1 MHFSIE
7 VVVTAGMEVGAFF
20 PAFFV
25 PVFCFA
31 ALGTE
36 FVVCGV
42 TFELL
47 AAVFASAPLR
57 VANLF
62 SGILFLED
70 FFCDRFFVAIS
81 FASAF
86 MSVLRCFLRDFE
98 IDEFFEF
105 TRNNV

>member
-7 VVVTAGMEVGAFF
+7 VVVAAGMEVGSFF

-42 TFELL
+42 TFKLL
-47 AAVFASAPLR
+47 AAVFAR
-57 VANLF
+57 VSFRIGNLF
-62 SGILFLED
+62 GGILFLED
-70 FFCDRFFVAIS
+70 FFCGKFFVAIS

-86 MSVLRCFLRDFE
+86 MSVLRFFLGNFE
-98 IDEFFEF
+98 KNCVGF
-105 TRNNV
+105 TC